1 MIRADLRRRGK
12 VIQLAFVPKDFDGA
26 LRFWIECMGVGPF
39 YLLEHL
45 PYQNVIYRG
54 QPIAVDAT
62 VALAYWNDL
71 QIEIIKQ
78 HNADVLSGY
87 TESGEVR
94 REGLHHVLVE
104 SDDVEALH
112 KSWIDSGA
120 TELMTGGVPGA
131 GRFIYLDV
139 GDGGPHVELVYLEP
153 RFWQL
158 FDFMRRQAA
167 NWDGSD
173 PIRQVPND
181 SEWLAAEAH

>member
-1 MIRADLRRRGK
+1 MIRPHLRQRGK

-26 LRFWIECMGVGPF
+26 LRFWIERMGVGPF

-54 QPIAVDAT
+54 QPITVDAT

-78 HNADVLSGY
+78 HNEDVLSGY
-87 TESGEVR
+87 TEPGGIR
-94 REGLHHVLVE
+94 GEGLHHVLVE
-104 SDDVEALH
+104 SDDIDALH
-112 KSWIDSGA
+112 MSWLDSGA

-139 GDGGPHVELVYLEP
+139 GDGGPHVELAHLEP
-153 RFWQL
+153 RFLQL
-158 FDFMRRQAA
+158 FDFMHGQAA

-173 PIRQVPND
+173 PVRHVPD
-181 SEWLAAEAH
+181 EAEWRLADVY